1 MAMGGST
8 RRPGKII
15 SARCWVGLLLCAG
28 LQVALGVSACEA
40 SSRRFPCSAPSTAAG
55 QHTAVARSR
64 AHGMVLVI
72 QPPQPLSREQ
82 PLCRC
87 SKRRSSVH
95 VVRMLQNNKDC
106 ACSLRL
112 STCPQVLQLRGGASG
127 GNATVAEND
136 NAAKYDR
143 TLWDMLQDHPD
154 EIHFLNTVF
163 NFLQV
168 LALSQS
174 IHHHRFGAPG
184 CLFAL

>member
-1 MAMGGST
+1 
-8 RRPGKII
+8 
-15 SARCWVGLLLCAG
+15 
-28 LQVALGVSACEA
+28 
-40 SSRRFPCSAPSTAAG
+40 
-55 QHTAVARSR
+55 
-64 AHGMVLVI
+64 
-72 QPPQPLSREQ
+72 
-82 PLCRC
+82 
-87 SKRRSSVH
+87 
-95 VVRMLQNNKDC
+95 MLQNNKDC